1 MTLFDRLFGSFQNAA
16 EIYRDGEVVSELQHA
31 LQAADFA
38 AADGADDDL
47 VLAALLHD
55 VGRFAAPAPHAQI
68 GRRPPGHEILGAE
81 LVARHLSPRIT
92 WCIRHHVTAKRYLAA
107 TQRSYAANL
116 SPASRRDLITQ
127 GGPLNEEEVHEFAAE
142 AWALDAI
149 QLRRWC
155 DMAKILG
162 RPTRGLDF
170 WESELCRIFSVEP
183 AQAPSLNW

>member
-1 MTLFDRLFGSFQNAA
+1 MVLFDHLFASLQNAA
-16 EIYRDGEVVSELQHA
+16 DIYRDGEAVSELQHA

-55 VGRFAAPAPHAQI
+55 AGRFAAPPSRIQI
-68 GRRPPGHEILGAE
+68 GRHPPGHEILGAE
-81 LVARHLSPRIT
+81 LVEGYLSPRIT

-116 SPASRRDLITQ
+116 SSASRRDLVTQ
-127 GGPLNEEEVHEFAAE
+127 GGPLSEEEIHEFAAE

-149 QLRRWC
+149 HLRRWC
-155 DMAKILG
+155 DMAKIPE
-162 RPTRGLDF
+162 RPTRGLDY
-170 WESELCRIFSVEP
+170 WESELARIFSAEP
-183 AQAPSLNW
+183 AQAPSLIL